1 MAYDYKRVMRGA
13 VFYRSPC
20 YYRVEAWD
28 DTDQMWI
35 CKNLS
40 TKIIR
45 QFEEEKILG
54 LL

>member
-1 MAYDYKRVMRGA
+1 MDCKKIKRGLIF
-13 VFYRSPC
+13 FYLYW

-35 CKNLS
+35 CTNLS
-40 TKIIR
+40 TGIR
-45 QFEEEKILG
+45 RYFEEEKILG

>member
-1 MAYDYKRVMRGA
+1 MACDYKRVMRGV

-35 CKNLS
+35 CLNLNS
-40 TKIIR
+40 GSCRYFK
-45 QFEEEKILG
+45 EEDIAEL
-54 LL
+54 